1 MRMKNAKI
9 LLMMAAAPAV
19 MNAQFGA
26 PAPATNTTA
35 ATQLPLSGRSGQS
48 GSAAATQSPIPGATT
63 SVNTL
68 NTNIQVT
75 GPYSGSASSTTKAPF
90 SAKLTLKEAIERGL
104 SYNLGAVGLTA
115 AVRQSQGQAR
125 SSRSA
130 LLPNLNGTFRE
141 NLQTENLQAL
151 GFRLPLLPALIGPFA
166 YFDLRAT
173 LNQTVLDITAL
184 NNYRASKEIVA
195 ANEEAVKDARDTI
208 VLAVGGSYLQCI
220 AAKARVDSERA
231 QIETADAVYKQ
242 TADRRRAGLAAQIE
256 VNQAL
261 VKAQTEKQRLATL
274 QNDLSRQKINLA
286 RLTGLPP
293 NDNYEIA
300 DNVGFSAPPVLSVD
314 DAVKQALDSRPDLK
328 SAVAQL
334 RAAERSRSAARA
346 ERLPSLAFSGD
357 IGEIGPRFN
366 QGLSTYTISGTLKI
380 PIWQGGRA
388 EGDIEQSQAAL
399 DQRKAEL
406 EDAKGRI
413 ESDVRNAYLD
423 LQAAASQIDLARN
436 NQDVARET
444 LRLTREKFD
453 AGISDSVEVTQADET
468 LASANLDY
476 ITALFAHNLAKLSLA
491 RALGGAENRVTD
503 YLKVQPAP
511 AAPTGPGAPSHE
523 F

>member
-1 MRMKNAKI
+1 MKNAKI
-9 LLMMAAAPAV
+9 LLMIAAMPAIL
-19 MNAQFGA
+19 NAQFGA
-26 PAPATNTTA
+26 TAPATNTTT

-48 GSAAATQSPIPGATT
+48 GSAVATQTPIPGATT

-75 GPYSGSASSTTKAPF
+75 GPYSGSASGTAKAPF
-90 SAKLTLKEAIERGL
+90 SGKLTLKDAIGRGL

-130 LLPNLNGTFRE
+130 LLPNLSGAFRE

-151 GFRLPLLPALIGPFA
+151 GFRLPILPALIGPFS

-173 LNQTVLDITAL
+173 LNQTVVDITAL

-195 ANEEAVKDARDTI
+195 ANQEAVKDARDTI
-208 VLAVGGSYLQCI
+208 VLAVGASYLQVI

-231 QIETADAVYKQ
+231 LVETTDAVYKQ

-293 NDNYEIA
+293 NDNYELA
-300 DNVGFSAPPVLSVD
+300 DNIGFSTPPVLTVD

-328 SAVAQL
+328 SAAAQL

-366 QGLSTYTISGTLKI
+366 QGVSTYTVSGL
-380 PIWQGGRA
+380 
-388 EGDIEQSQAAL
+388 
-399 DQRKAEL
+399 
-406 EDAKGRI
+406 
-413 ESDVRNAYLD
+413 
-423 LQAAASQIDLARN
+423 
-436 NQDVARET
+436 
-444 LRLTREKFD
+444 
-453 AGISDSVEVTQADET
+453 
-468 LASANLDY
+468 
-476 ITALFAHNLAKLSLA
+476 
-491 RALGGAENRVTD
+491 
-503 YLKVQPAP
+503 
-511 AAPTGPGAPSHE
+511 
-523 F
+523 